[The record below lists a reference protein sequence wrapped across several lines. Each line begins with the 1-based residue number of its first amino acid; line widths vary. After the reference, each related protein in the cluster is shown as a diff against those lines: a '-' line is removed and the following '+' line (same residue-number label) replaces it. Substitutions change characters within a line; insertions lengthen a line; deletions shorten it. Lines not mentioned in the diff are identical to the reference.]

1 MRSNILQNLGVI
13 LLAIVVSVVIYF
25 INNRKTVSKNK
36 IK

>member
-1 MRSNILQNLGVI
+1 MAGNFVQNLGVA

-25 INNRKTVSKNK
+25 INNKKTKSK